1 MMMLILMIMIHK
13 SSHELYKLRI
23 INILLFYSNTFFFV
37 LRSRF
42 LSAIFLWLLY
52 IPFYDIH
59 YIAFMLIEQG
69 YTFVQTISESVKVR
83 VITYILVEL
92 PSYKVKI

>member
-1 MMMLILMIMIHK
+1 MMMFMLMIMIHNQVINHIN
-13 SSHELYKLRI
+13 HESLIYCCFIPTL
-23 INILLFYSNTFFFV
+23 FFV
-37 LRSRF
+37 IRSRF
-42 LSAIFLWLLY
+42 LSAIVLWLLY

-92 PSYKVKI
+92 PSYEVKT

>member
-1 MMMLILMIMIHK
+1 
-13 SSHELYKLRI
+13 
-23 INILLFYSNTFFFV
+23 
-37 LRSRF
+37 
-42 LSAIFLWLLY
+42 
-52 IPFYDIH
+52 
-59 YIAFMLIEQG
+59 MLIEQG